1 MHPVATSAYN
11 IPMKKSKKYI
21 SIILFILAGLCIL
34 AAIILFVKGYMENR
48 HLEESMEELRPTV
61 SSDAAEDSSAGIATT
76 PVPETTDTT
85 VVQESVVQET
95 VTRIPNPYGDSFLAN
110 KDMAAWLQ
118 IPGTNIDYPVMWTPE
133 DETYYLYRAFDGSE
147 NKNGCLLLDTDSCL
161 DPLTTNL
168 IIHGHNMK
176 SGAMFGNLTD
186 YESRDFYEKHKN
198 ITLYTEECQRNYEV
212 IAVFRSQVYRKT
224 DQVFKFYKFFQA
236 DTQEEF
242 DDFYNNIKQ
251 LSQYD
256 TGVTAEFGD
265 HFLTL
270 STCVYHVEQGRFV
283 VVAKEVEPGDYYLP
297 IQE

>member
-1 MHPVATSAYN
+1 
-11 IPMKKSKKYI
+11 
-21 SIILFILAGLCIL
+21 
-34 AAIILFVKGYMENR
+34 MEET
-48 HLEESMEELRPTV
+48 LDELRPTA
-61 SSDAAEDSSAGIATT
+61 STETADTT
-76 PVPETTDTT
+76 PESESETMAA
-85 VVQESVVQET
+85 T
-95 VTRIPNPYGDSFLAN
+95 VTPPEPTVEETPAPTEEIPRVPNPYADSFLAN

-118 IPGTNIDYPVMWTPE
+118 IPGTNVDYPVMWTPE

-186 YESRDFYEKHKN
+186 YENKDFYETHKN
-198 ITLYTEECQRNYEV
+198 IILYTEECQRNYEV

-236 DTQEEF
+236 DTREKF

-283 VVAKEVEPGDYYLP
+283 VVAKEVESGDHYLP
-297 IQE
+297 VQE

>member
-1 MHPVATSAYN
+1 
-11 IPMKKSKKYI
+11 MKTSKKI
-21 SIILFILAGLCIL
+21 LSIVLFILGGICIL
-34 AAIILFVKGYMENR
+34 AAVILSIGGQLADRRMEET
-48 HLEESMEELRPTV
+48 LDELRPTV
-61 SSDAAEDSSAGIATT
+61 SAVVPT
-76 PVPETTDTT
+76 PVMESESETAAAPVTP
-85 VVQESVVQET
+85 SVPTAEET
-95 VTRIPNPYGDSFLAN
+95 PAPTEEIPRVANPYADSFLAN

-118 IPGTNIDYPVMWTPE
+118 IPETNVDYPVMWTPG

-186 YESRDFYEKHKN
+186 YENKDFYENHKN
-198 ITLYTEECQRNYEV
+198 IILYTEECQRNYEV

-283 VVAKEVEPGDYYLP
+283 VVAKEVEPGDHYLP
-297 IQE
+297 VQE

>member
-1 MHPVATSAYN
+1 
-11 IPMKKSKKYI
+11 MKKKYI
-21 SIILFILAGLCIL
+21 IISVICIICAAACALIAMFGTGLFG
-34 AAIILFVKGYMENR
+34 KGEPEAPPMAQPAQ
-48 HLEESMEELRPTV
+48 EEPEPEPAQSA
-61 SSDAAEDSSAGIATT
+61 SS
-76 PVPETTDTT
+76 VPEETPYTSPIDFEALKAENPDIYGWLEVPNTDISYPLLQSATDDTFYLDHDRVGISNVIGSLFT
-85 VVQESVVQET
+85 VHECNGT
-95 VTRIPNPYGDSFLAN
+95 DFTDRVTPIYG
-110 KDMAAWLQ
+110 
-118 IPGTNIDYPVMWTPE
+118 
-133 DETYYLYRAFDGSE
+133 
-147 NKNGCLLLDTDSCL
+147 
-161 DPLTTNL
+161 
-168 IIHGHNMK
+168 HHMK

-186 YESRDFYEKHKN
+186 YENKDFYENHKN
-198 ITLYTEECQRNYEV
+198 IILYTEECQRNYEV

-283 VVAKEVEPGDYYLP
+283 VVAKEVEPGDHYLP